1 MIDNRYRNK
10 HPRSISINNN
20 NNHNN
25 DMAKVMTD
33 NNDPPPKASR
43 LSLFSPSGKLPGA
56 GDQDEISQLR
66 GTFLSRRPNS
76 LGAELGG
83 GRGRG
88 GRGPGRGP
96 GGRGLVKAES
106 YRIGRRHSAE
116 IGSLSSSTNSANR
129 RSSDPEYGEY
139 ICACGGRRLRVE
151 SPQYLSRS
159 FIDLIY
165 CNLIN
170 SPL

>member
-1 MIDNRYRNK
+1 MT
-10 HPRSISINNN
+10 
-20 NNHNN
+20 
-25 DMAKVMTD
+25 KVMTD

-56 GDQDEISQLR
+56 GDQDELR

-76 LGAELGG
+76 LGAELPG
-83 GRGRG
+83 GRG
-88 GRGPGRGP
+88 GRGGGRGP
-96 GGRGLVKAES
+96 GRGLVKAES

-116 IGSLSSSTNSANR
+116 IGSLSSSTNSVNR

-159 FIDLIY
+159 FINHLY